1 MEFRACLKIQNRF
14 FEVMKMLMTFDFIA
28 LAQHNVQFMARL
40 KDAVSN
46 HSDDEIIMKPY
57 KLTFHAHKQIVT
69 LRPYPETSEF
79 YHKIVPK
86 EITYQALMKMLN
98 NDWENIGEDDIKD
111 IEPFVP
117 F

>member
-1 MEFRACLKIQNRF
+1 
-14 FEVMKMLMTFDFIA
+14 MLMTFDFIA

-69 LRPYPETSEF
+69 VCPYSETSEF